1 MYRVENKG
9 TFDVKGEIMRQRL
22 LALLNRYGLLAASL
36 SLFGLALILFIF
48 RLRDIGILAILFG
61 TVILLLSL
69 FLLRI
74 YFSNAHK

>member
-1 MYRVENKG
+1 
-9 TFDVKGEIMRQRL
+9 MRQRL